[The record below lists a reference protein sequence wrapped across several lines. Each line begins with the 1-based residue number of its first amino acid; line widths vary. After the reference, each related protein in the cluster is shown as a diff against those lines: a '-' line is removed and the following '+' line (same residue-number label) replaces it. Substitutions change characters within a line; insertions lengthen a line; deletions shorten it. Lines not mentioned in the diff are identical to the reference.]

1 MNGFGQSLGDQDM
14 ILSLDPLQDKVGWI
28 DKSGFDP
35 FSRPLGL
42 KVVLE

>member
-1 MNGFGQSLGDQDM
+1 VNGFGQSLGDQDM

-28 DKSGFDP
+28 DRS